1 MTFFSININSYNNIF
16 FFQERKVIIISTV
29 RSSKDLVKFDLHFTL
44 GFVANPRRFNGMIFF
59 RKLLIYEHRILMKS
73 QMPVVAVTR
82 AQAMLII
89 VGDPRV
95 LSLDPLWRGF
105 LNYVYIN
112 GGWVGP
118 DITWDPEAR
127 VDEKGSYYKQARDNA
142 QFDMIEFTRRMEAV
156 TLDEVN
162 Y

>member
-1 MTFFSININSYNNIF
+1 M
-16 FFQERKVIIISTV
+16 
-29 RSSKDLVKFDLHFTL
+29 KFDLHFTL
-44 GFVANPRRFNGMIFF
+44 GFIANPRRFNGMIFF
-59 RKLLIYEHRILMKS
+59 RNLFIYEQLYIDKKS
-73 QMPVVAVTR
+73 QISVVAVTR

-112 GGWVGP
+112 GGWTGP
-118 DITWDPEAR
+118 DITWDPKTE
-127 VDEKGSYYKQARDNA
+127 VDEKGGYYKQARDTA
-142 QFDMIEFTRRMEAV
+142 QFDMIEFARRMEAV
-156 TLDEVN
+156 TLDEVDD